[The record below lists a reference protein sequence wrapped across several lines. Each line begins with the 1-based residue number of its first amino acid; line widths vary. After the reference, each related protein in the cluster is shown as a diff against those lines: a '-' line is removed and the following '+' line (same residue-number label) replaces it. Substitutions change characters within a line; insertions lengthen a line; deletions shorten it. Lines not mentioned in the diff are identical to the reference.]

1 MELGLSGYCDDDGPR
16 DKPPN
21 LACSVIGWGTPPEPD
36 RYGREGWF
44 FAKVFSGVWERR
56 KPGYSSGDGRAG
68 AVGGDMAPGADG
80 GWAFPYGADE
90 TGRREKM
97 DEEPTSRPGRS
108 ASEPSM
114 DDIDMLLPG
123 R

>member
-1 MELGLSGYCDDDGPR
+1 
-16 DKPPN
+16 
-21 LACSVIGWGTPPEPD
+21 
-36 RYGREGWF
+36 
-44 FAKVFSGVWERR
+44 
-56 KPGYSSGDGRAG
+56 
-68 AVGGDMAPGADG
+68 MAPGAEG
-80 GWAFPYGADE
+80 GGGGALPKGPEE

-97 DEEPTSRPGRS
+97 DEPTSRGGRS